1 MLPSSKR
8 WSEDEVIKI
17 TDKIKNSVLI
27 PEQDFRELQC
37 IYRFVYI
44 PSMRAYFDRKWKK
57 VVAKQTKFFKNSD
70 IMLNKDWIITE
81 LYRTG
86 SKTLLQL
93 CKTNVELNDVYYR
106 YCEAKKKEWLAFKE
120 SLDRRRTRHE
130 LEEDD
135 SE

>member
-8 WSEDEVIKI
+8 WSDEEVIKI
-17 TDKIKNSVLI
+17 TDKIENSVLI
-27 PEQDFRELQC
+27 PENDFRELQS
-37 IYRFVYI
+37 IYKFVYI
-44 PSMRAYFDRKWKK
+44 PTIRAYFDRKWKK
-57 VVAKQTKFFKNSD
+57 VVAKQTKYFNNSD

>member
-8 WSEDEVIKI
+8 WCDEEVIKI
-17 TDKIKNSVLI
+17 SDKIENSVLI
-27 PEQDFRELQC
+27 PERDFEQLKN
-37 IYRFVYI
+37 IYKFVYI
-44 PSMRAYFDRKWKK
+44 PHYRAFFDRKWKK
-57 VVAKQTKFFKNSD
+57 IVAKQTKFFKNSD
-70 IMLNKDWIITE
+70 ILINKDWIVTE
-81 LYRTG
+81 LFRTG
-86 SKTLLQL
+86 STTIMHI

>member
-8 WSEDEVIKI
+8 WSDEEVIKI
-17 TDKIKNSVLI
+17 TDKIENSVLI
-27 PEQDFRELQC
+27 PENDFRELQS
-37 IYRFVYI
+37 IYKFVYI
-44 PSMRAYFDRKWKK
+44 PDMRAYFDRKWKK
-57 VVAKQTKFFKNSD
+57 VVAKQTKYFKNTD